1 MTDWSYQRRIPIDTG
16 VFLDV
21 DLVKAIMELKFNP
34 GKGVAHLNSAANGLH
49 SSLPCTHQRG
59 NRTSEGT

>member
-21 DLVKAIMELKFNP
+21 DLVKAIGRLGAP
-34 GKGVAHLNSAANGLH
+34 
-49 SSLPCTHQRG
+49 
-59 NRTSEGT
+59 